1 MVVFIISIHQH
12 DQHLHCSLHH
22 HHHQVHLPCSSKLPA
37 PCMTDLRQK
46 VGNATTDDYHDIEI
60 IMTSISSILQLV
72 YPDPGQSLRVVLSPN
87 SVRYHHD
94 HYDHH
99 DHHDHHVIIIFLMI
113 ARFEEEEEFR
123 SSGWASNYEVR
134 LWPKDNISRRSASSM
149 RHHHHNHIIT
159 FHVAIIILMIMIIVD
174 HHGGD
179 QHLHPQWQG
188 LAQHVGV

>member
-1 MVVFIISIHQH
+1 
-12 DQHLHCSLHH
+12 
-22 HHHQVHLPCSSKLPA
+22 
-37 PCMTDLRQK
+37 MTDLRQK
-46 VGNATTDDYHDIEI
+46 VGNATTDDYHDIKI

-94 HYDHH
+94 HHDHH
-99 DHHDHHVIIIFLMI
+99 HHHDHHVIIIFLMI

-159 FHVAIIILMIMIIVD
+159 FHVAIIILMIMIIVH

>member
-1 MVVFIISIHQH
+1 
-12 DQHLHCSLHH
+12 
-22 HHHQVHLPCSSKLPA
+22 
-37 PCMTDLRQK
+37 MTDLRQK
-46 VGNATTDDYHDIEI
+46 VGNATTDDYHDIKI

-94 HYDHH
+94 H
-99 DHHDHHVIIIFLMI
+99 HVITIFLMI
-113 ARFEEEEEFR
+113 ARFEEEDEFR

-159 FHVAIIILMIMIIVD
+159 FHVAIIILIIMIIVD
-174 HHGGD
+174 HHVGH
-179 QHLHPQWQG
+179 QHVHPQWQG
-188 LAQHVGV
+188 LDQHVGV

>member
-1 MVVFIISIHQH
+1 
-12 DQHLHCSLHH
+12 
-22 HHHQVHLPCSSKLPA
+22 
-37 PCMTDLRQK
+37 
-46 VGNATTDDYHDIEI
+46 
-60 IMTSISSILQLV
+60 MTSISSILQLV

-99 DHHDHHVIIIFLMI
+99 HHHDHHHHYDHDHHIIIIFLMI

-134 LWPKDNISRRSASSM
+134 LWPKDNISRRSASAM

-159 FHVAIIILMIMIIVD
+159 FHVAIIILMIMIIVH